1 MNLFSLNAS
10 QKTAEMPKT
19 NIIRI
24 TIRGKPKMKCF
35 VQFGIKGNHESCN
48 YKNFFLGISTVL
60 WLMLHLLTLERRTCF
75 FRASQ
80 F

>member
-1 MNLFSLNAS
+1 
-10 QKTAEMPKT
+10 
-19 NIIRI
+19 
-24 TIRGKPKMKCF
+24 MKCF

-48 YKNFFLGISTVL
+48 YKNFFLSISTVL
-60 WLMLHLLTLERRTCF
+60 WLMLHFLALERRTCF